1 MVMKL
6 SGFGSLLQLMYK
18 DKMDVYRYSQYEEED
33 GSTYIGL
40 SDKPIY
46 SQIPCRVSFVTNDIS
61 EPTAEDINHLS
72 LHIKIFCAANTDIK
86 KGDKLVA
93 YRMGDNGEVL
103 ETYTGKASKP
113 RQYVTHKEISLEE
126 VGEA

>member
-1 MVMKL
+1 MKL
-6 SGFGSLLQLMYK
+6 SGFGKVLQLMYD
-18 DKMDVYRYSQYEEED
+18 DKMDVYRYGEYEEED
-33 GSTYIGL
+33 GSTSIGL

-46 SQIPCRVSFVTNDIS
+46 NQIPCRISFVTTDNS

-72 LHIKIFCAANTDIK
+72 LHTKIFCAATTDIK

-93 YRMGDNGEVL
+93 YRLGDNGEIL

-113 RQYVTHKEISLEE
+113 RQYASHKEISLEE